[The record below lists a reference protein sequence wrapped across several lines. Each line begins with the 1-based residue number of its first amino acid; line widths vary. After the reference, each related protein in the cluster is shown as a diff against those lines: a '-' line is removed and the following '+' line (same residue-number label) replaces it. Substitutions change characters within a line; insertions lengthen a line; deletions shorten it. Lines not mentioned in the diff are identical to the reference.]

1 MSVMEIA
8 LLVAGAAIFIV
19 SFLIPEGKQGGRSS
33 KAEREAIRRIVD
45 DSIADANEKINGMVD
60 ESVQYAVEKSERSL
74 ERVSNEKIMAVSE
87 YSDSVISAIE
97 KNHQEVMFLYDML
110 NDKTVD
116 LKNTVRE
123 AQQVEKDTRA
133 AIEEAQSVQPSMAAQ
148 PAAVVQSAAFAQ
160 PSPSVHAAAF
170 AQPSETSYSLGD
182 SAQPVSAIERLL
194 AGNMTRERELEQAEE
209 SQFAQLVPAERISV
223 SDDGDVSVSP
233 YVPDSRTEDKK
244 PASDSSKGKK
254 KSTSAGKAA
263 PTRKA
268 PAKQIRGAKATAAAK
283 KMDIS
288 LNSAG
293 GGRNKN
299 EKILE
304 LHRQGKSNVEVARE
318 LGLGTGEV
326 KLVIDLFEGTK

>member
-8 LLVAGAAIFIV
+8 LLVAGAAIFII
-19 SFLIPEGKQGGRSS
+19 SFFVPEGKQSGRSS
-33 KAEREAIRRIVD
+33 KAEREAMRRIVD
-45 DSIADANEKINGMVD
+45 DSIAEASERISGMVD

-87 YSDSVISAIE
+87 YSDSVITAIE

-123 AQQVEKDTRA
+123 AQQTEKDMKS
-133 AIEEAQSVQPSMAAQ
+133 AIEAAKFAAEPEDKPVSVSST
-148 PAAVVQSAAFAQ
+148 AVTPEQV
-160 PSPSVHAAAF
+160 
-170 AQPSETSYSLGD
+170 D

-194 AGNMTRERELEQAEE
+194 AGNMTREREAELAE
-209 SQFAQLVPAERISV
+209 SSSFSQLVPSERISV
-223 SDDGDVSVSP
+223 SDDGNVSVTP
-233 YVPDSRTEDKK
+233 YIPPVVSSENDKK
-244 PASDSSKGKK
+244 SSGDATSKGRKK
-254 KSTSAGKAA
+254 ASSSGKNA

-268 PAKQIRGAKATAAAK
+268 PTKQIRGAKAAAAAK
-283 KMDIS
+283 NMDIS
-288 LNSAG
+288 LNSAA

-299 EKILE
+299 DKILE

>member
-148 PAAVVQSAAFAQ
+148 PAAFAQ